1 MVAETDDR
9 ITVEPFDGIV
19 NVRFID
25 AMLAS
30 TDRALVLREKGHDPV
45 YYIPFDDIY
54 FEMMHESGTRTHCPW
69 KGEARY
75 WSTGAAGEAAADV
88 MWAYEEPHGA
98 ARAIAGHGAFYPGKV
113 TIDVTPHD
121 SPRRVPDN
129 G

>member
-1 MVAETDDR
+1 MVTQSDDR
-9 ITVEPFDGIV
+9 ITVEPFDGVV

-45 YYIPFDDIY
+45 FYIPFDDIY
-54 FEMMHESGTRTHCPW
+54 FEMMHESQTRTQCPW

-75 WSTGAAGEAAADV
+75 WSTGAVGEAAADV

-98 ARAIAGHGAFYPGKV
+98 ARPIAGHGAFYPGKV
-113 TIDVTPHD
+113 TIDVTPND
-121 SPRRVPDN
+121 SPRRLPDQ